1 MPCDFKPAKK
11 TDAELNFKKSFLFII
26 PINLNYCKYFHT

>member
-26 PINLNYCKYFHT
+26 SINLDHYKHFHT